1 MAKKTNLSSKTKADR
16 KGKVSRRSRKS
27 NRMKT
32 VFLVSIIIIAV
43 FTLFFTKNYTVPS
56 RSMEDTLLHGDQ
68 IIIETFTSSMLKVLS
83 DFNINF
89 GLPEV
94 GELVVF
100 RSPENPER
108 QYIKRCLA
116 LPGQVV
122 EIVAKIPYVDGARA
136 LDPIHSKYIDSNI
149 FSEDKNTRDYFAAF
163 EVPVGSF
170 FVLGDNRDNSK
181 DSRHW
186 GAVPYKSIIGYPIF
200 IWGSFLPRK
209 SMNDFSFDTLVSW
222 YSSIRWSRILS
233 VIP

>member
-32 VFLVSIIIIAV
+32 FFLVSITIIAV
-43 FTLFFTKNYTVPS
+43 FTLFFTKSYTVPS

>member
-1 MAKKTNLSSKTKADR
+1 MAKKTNLSSKNKADR

-122 EIVAKIPYVDGARA
+122 EILAKIPYVDGART
-136 LDPIHSKYIDSNI
+136 LDPIHSKYIDPNI
-149 FSEDKNTRDYFAAF
+149 FSEDKNTRDYFAPF
-163 EVPVGSF
+163 EVSVGSI

-209 SMNDFSFDTLVSW
+209 SMNDFSLDTFVSW

>member
-1 MAKKTNLSSKTKADR
+1 MAKKTNLSSKNKADR

-56 RSMEDTLLHGDQ
+56 RSMEDTHLHGDE
-68 IIIETFTSSMLKVLS
+68 IIIETFTPFIQKVLS
-83 DFNINF
+83 SFKINF

-100 RSPENPER
+100 SSPEIPGKK
-108 QYIKRCLA
+108 YVKRCLG

-122 EIVAKIPYVDGARA
+122 EIVAKVPYVDGVRA

-149 FSEDKNTRDYFAAF
+149 LSQNESKRDYLDAF
-163 EVPVGSF
+163 EVPIGSI

-186 GAVPYKSIIGYPIF
+186 GVVPYESIIGYPVF
-200 IWGSFLPRK
+200 IWASFLPVK
-209 SMNDFSFDTLVSW
+209 SMSTFSLDAFFARFNRV
-222 YSSIRWSRILS
+222 RWSRLLS
-233 VIP
+233 VIQ

>member
-32 VFLVSIIIIAV
+32 VFLVSVIIIAV

>member
-1 MAKKTNLSSKTKADR
+1 MAKKTNLSSKNKADR

-27 NRMKT
+27 NRTKT
-32 VFLVSIIIIAV
+32 VFFVGVTIIAV
-43 FTLFFTKNYTVPS
+43 FTLFFAKSYTVPS

-68 IIIETFTSSMLKVLS
+68 IVIETFTFSIFKVLS
-83 DFNINF
+83 DFNISF

-122 EIVAKIPYVDGARA
+122 EIVAKIPYVDGERA

-163 EVPVGSF
+163 EVPIGSI

-186 GAVPYKSIIGYPIF
+186 GAVPYESIIGYPIF
-200 IWGSFLPRK
+200 IWGSFLPTK
-209 SMNDFSFDTLVSW
+209 SMNDFSLDTFVSW

>member
-68 IIIETFTSSMLKVLS
+68 IVIETFTSSMLKVLS